1 MKKILLLSLFT
12 FTTLAGHADEGMWML
27 TDLKEQNA
35 ATMYDMGLDISID
48 KVYCPDSISLK
59 DAVVHFGGGCTG
71 EIISAEGLVLTN
83 HHCGYSYIQQHSSVE
98 HDYLTDGFWA
108 MSRKEELPCKGLT
121 VTFIDRIL
129 DVTPYV
135 KEQLAKDEDP
145 EGLNYLSPSYLS
157 KVAIYIMYS
166 TTTAFLYFASMQEA
180 SAGAMLAVNDDVR
193 PEQVVFL
200 PQDDIQSVVQTRSVD
215 VVGTALYN
223 YTDGYGTYLI
233 PAVLMVVIFQTLIFV
248 ISMLSGKERET
259 GDILMFAGP
268 EGRDLSFLRMAS
280 VVIGKS
286 FTYLVFYALFSVFLL
301 GLLPLVF
308 QLPHLAYP
316 WKIVALMIPY
326 ILATSF
332 FGLACS
338 LFFSDSDAPLLLVAF
353 FSVGLIFLSG
363 VSYPLELMPWYWQWI
378 HYMVPAAPGTLAF
391 VKINSMGASMSEISQ
406 QYIILWIQCAI
417 YFVLACRAYRYNIK
431 KAKCERQ

>member
-1 MKKILLLSLFT
+1 
-12 FTTLAGHADEGMWML
+12 
-27 TDLKEQNA
+27 
-35 ATMYDMGLDISID
+35 
-48 KVYCPDSISLK
+48 
-59 DAVVHFGGGCTG
+59 
-71 EIISAEGLVLTN
+71 
-83 HHCGYSYIQQHSSVE
+83 
-98 HDYLTDGFWA
+98 
-108 MSRKEELPCKGLT
+108 MS
-121 VTFIDRIL
+121 
-129 DVTPYV
+129 
-135 KEQLAKDEDP
+135 
-145 EGLNYLSPSYLS
+145 
-157 KVAIYIMYS
+157 
-166 TTTAFLYFASMQEA
+166 FLYF
-180 SAGAMLAVNDDVR
+180 LKR
-193 PEQVVFL
+193 IVFVKRHVWFFR
-200 PQDDIQSVVQTRSVD
+200 I
-215 VVGTALYN
+215 Y
-223 YTDGYGTYLI
+223 
-233 PAVLMVVIFQTLIFV
+233 
-248 ISMLSGKERET
+248 
-259 GDILMFAGP
+259 
-268 EGRDLSFLRMAS
+268 
-280 VVIGKS
+280 
-286 FTYLVFYALFSVFLL
+286 YLVFYALFSVFLL

>member
-1 MKKILLLSLFT
+1 MMKWWVLFYIP
-12 FTTLAGHADEGMWML
+12 ADF
-27 TDLKEQNA
+27 
-35 ATMYDMGLDISID
+35 
-48 KVYCPDSISLK
+48 
-59 DAVVHFGGGCTG
+59 DARVGRG
-71 EIISAEGLVLTN
+71 EE
-83 HHCGYSYIQQHSSVE
+83 
-98 HDYLTDGFWA
+98 
-108 MSRKEELPCKGLT
+108 
-121 VTFIDRIL
+121 
-129 DVTPYV
+129 
-135 KEQLAKDEDP
+135 
-145 EGLNYLSPSYLS
+145 
-157 KVAIYIMYS
+157 AIYIMYS

-286 FTYLVFYALFSVFLL
+286 FTYLAFYALFSIFLL

-338 LFFSDSDAPLLLVAF
+338 LF
-353 FSVGLIFLSG
+353 SVIVMLHCC
-363 VSYPLELMPWYWQWI
+363 W
-378 HYMVPAAPGTLAF
+378 
-391 VKINSMGASMSEISQ
+391 
-406 QYIILWIQCAI
+406 
-417 YFVLACRAYRYNIK
+417 
-431 KAKCERQ
+431 

>member
-1 MKKILLLSLFT
+1 MTILNNILAVSWHEFRVMCTRYSILLVLSGGIFVYGL
-12 FTTLAGHADEGMWML
+12 LYNYMYAPNVVR
-27 TDLKEQNA
+27 NA
-35 ATMYDMGLDISID
+35 P
-48 KVYCPDSISLK
+48 V
-59 DAVVHFGGGCTG
+59 AVVDMSRTPLSRSY
-71 EIISAEGLVLTN
+71 IRLLDATPQARVLTN
-83 HHCGYSYIQQHSSVE
+83 NADLPAAKELMKYDEVVGIVYIP
-98 HDYLTDGFWA
+98 A
-108 MSRKEELPCKGLT
+108 
-121 VTFIDRIL
+121 
-129 DVTPYV
+129 
-135 KEQLAKDEDP
+135 
-145 EGLNYLSPSYLS
+145 
-157 KVAIYIMYS
+157 
-166 TTTAFLYFASMQEA
+166 
-180 SAGAMLAVNDDVR
+180 DDVR

>member
-1 MKKILLLSLFT
+1 MTILNNILAVSWHEFRAICTRYSILLVLSGGIFVYGL
-12 FTTLAGHADEGMWML
+12 LYNYMYAPNVVR
-27 TDLKEQNA
+27 NA
-35 ATMYDMGLDISID
+35 P
-48 KVYCPDSISLK
+48 V
-59 DAVVHFGGGCTG
+59 AVVDMSRTPL
-71 EIISAEGLVLTN
+71 SRSYARLLDATPQAQVLTN
-83 HHCGYSYIQQHSSVE
+83 NADWS
-98 HDYLTDGFWA
+98 A
-108 MSRKEELPCKGLT
+108 
-121 VTFIDRIL
+121 
-129 DVTPYV
+129 
-135 KEQLAKDEDP
+135 AKDLMKSN
-145 EGLNYLSPSYLS
+145 GVVGIVYIPSDFDAR
-157 KVAIYIMYS
+157 VGRGEEAIYIMYS
-166 TTTAFLYFASMQEA
+166 TTTAFLYYASMQEA
-180 SAGAMLAVNDDVR
+180 SAGAMLAMNDDVR
-193 PEQVVFL
+193 SGQVVFL
-200 PQDDIQSVVQTRSVD
+200 PQDDILPITQTKTID

-268 EGRDLSFLRMAS
+268 GGTDLSFSRMSS

-286 FTYLVFYALFSVFLL
+286 FTYLVFYALFSIFLL

-308 QLPHLAYP
+308 QLPHLAHP

-338 LFFSDSDAPLLLVAF
+338 VFFSDSDAPLLLVAF

-363 VSYPLELMPWYWQWI
+363 VSYPLELMPWYWQWA
-378 HYMVPAAPGTLAF
+378 HYIIPAAPGTLAF

-406 QYIILWIQCAI
+406 QYIILWIQCAV
-417 YFVLACRAYRYNIK
+417 YFVLACWAYRYNIK
-431 KAKCERQ
+431 KAKCRGA